1 MEDGPPH
8 TKNWRPQIL
17 VLAKLDDKL
26 NVKHKRLFT
35 LAAQL
40 KAGKGLTIGCTIVE
54 GQFSRMYGEAQA
66 ARRSLYVHVKRSL
79 LEPLLSGF
87 DMADTDSSC
96 PVRYATVQPTQALM
110 LLNGDF
116 AHQTARQ
123 FAERLQ
129 RESSDVRARVER
141 GLWLALQRPPVES
154 DVERLCALAA
164 DLQRDFGKTE
174 AEALQ
179 RVCLLLLNCNE
190 FLYLD

>member
-1 MEDGPPH
+1 MLATAGIVNLQLGGESVYPPL
-8 TKNWRPQIL
+8 PQA
-17 VLAKLDDKL
+17 VLATAS
-26 NVKHKRLFT
+26 RPEE
-35 LAAQL
+35 AW
-40 KAGKGLTIGCTIVE
+40 
-54 GQFSRMYGEAQA
+54 GQATPEQA

-110 LLNGDF
+110 LFNGDF
-116 AHQTARQ
+116 AHRTAQQ

-129 RESSDVRARVER
+129 KERQGMRAQIER
-141 GLWLALQRPPVES
+141 GLWLATGRAPVEA
-154 DVERLCALAA
+154 DVARLQQLAA
-164 DLQRDFGKTE
+164 DLVTTHGKTE
-174 AEALQ
+174 AQALQ